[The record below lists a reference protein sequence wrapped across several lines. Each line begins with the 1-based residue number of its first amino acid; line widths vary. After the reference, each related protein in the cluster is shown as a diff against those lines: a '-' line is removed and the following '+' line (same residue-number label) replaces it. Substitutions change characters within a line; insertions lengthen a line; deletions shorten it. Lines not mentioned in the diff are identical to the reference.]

1 MQQNSPQIAGF
12 FTGVKAF
19 FNFYIAEM
27 QYRNVNLLTDLPQP
41 IRHDDFTGPV
51 SYNNFK
57 EEIFMSQQ
65 YQHIQVRPIG
75 GRIGAEIQGVQ
86 LSADLADEVVQEIN
100 QALLKHK
107 AIFFKGQQHL
117 DDVAQEA
124 FAARLGTPLNHPT
137 VPVKDG
143 SAHILE
149 IDSRGARADAWH
161 TDISFI
167 DAYPKAS
174 ILRSVVAPEVGGNTV
189 WANTAA
195 AYADLPEQLQTL
207 ADSLRTVHSNN
218 YDYAAKASI
227 PPEVLAKYK
236 NYFNSTEYET
246 EHPLVRVH
254 PETGEK
260 SLLLGSFFKNFVG
273 YSQAES
279 RSLYALFQA
288 YVEKLENIVSWSW
301 DAGDVAIWDNRATQ
315 HRAIN
320 DYGDQHRVVRRVTL
334 EGDIPVGADGLLSK
348 VLRKEVKED
357 PANFRYNSEQGIYE
371 KAS

>member
-1 MQQNSPQIAGF
+1 MGYQF
-12 FTGVKAF
+12 
-19 FNFYIAEM
+19 
-27 QYRNVNLLTDLPQP
+27 
-41 IRHDDFTGPV
+41 
-51 SYNNFK
+51 
-57 EEIFMSQQ
+57 
-65 YQHIQVRPIG
+65 QHIQVKPIN
-75 GRIGAEIQGVQ
+75 GRVGAVIEGVK
-86 LSADLADEVVQEIN
+86 LSAELDDATVHEIN
-100 QALLKHK
+100 QALLQHK

-117 DDVAQEA
+117 DDASQEA

-167 DAYPKAS
+167 EAYPKAS

-189 WANTAA
+189 WANTAT
-195 AYADLPEQLQTL
+195 AYDDLPAELKVL
-207 ADSLRTVHSNN
+207 ADSLRTVHSNS
-218 YDYAAKASI
+218 YDYAAKASV
-227 PPEVLAKYK
+227 PPEVLARYK

-260 SLLLGSFFKNFVG
+260 NLLLGSFFKNFVG
-273 YSQAES
+273 YSSFES
-279 RSLYALFQA
+279 RRLYDLFQA
-288 YVEKLENIVSWSW
+288 YVEKLENIVSWRW
-301 DAGDVAIWDNRATQ
+301 DAGDIAIWDNRATQ

-334 EGDIPVGADGLLSK
+334 EGDTPVGVDGQPSK

-357 PANFRYNSEQGIYE
+357 ISNLRYSSENGIYE